1 MDRAAAQS
9 VHGMLAPATVE
20 EFAQE
25 GFWHAL
31 TMHLEAQVRPRLRTV
46 YEAEVQP
53 VLADALGHAPDHHD
67 IAAAMGA
74 RADEQW
80 WRVLRTTSQREA
92 SRATR
97 RIVERQRPEL
107 EARAHALGNGPGTL
121 TLDPGLPMPAYLEAD
136 IHLQAGGYL
145 DGDGF
150 LAGATYDRGI
160 SLARGEFQ
168 GPLHDDVGRSLAAWL
183 RQAHP
188 DFHPQRILELGCGV
202 GHAATALKPAFPDAE
217 MHAVDVSAPL
227 LRYGFARAASLGV
240 EIHFHQRNAE
250 RTRFPDESFDLV
262 FSRILMHET
271 SASAVP
277 NILAEC
283 RRLLRPSGMMF
294 HSDAPPYDEM
304 DAYAASLREW
314 DQTFNNEPFMHG
326 YYEMDLE
333 SAFEAAG
340 FERGRMFRAFPP
352 SLRLIEEGVAAV
364 RSRTFGGRYFLA
376 GAFK

>member
-1 MDRAAAQS
+1 MDRDAAQS
-9 VHGMLAPATVE
+9 IHGMLAPATVE

-25 GFWHAL
+25 AFWHAL
-31 TMHLEAQVRPRLRTV
+31 TMHLEAQVRPGLRSI
-46 YEAEVQP
+46 YEGAVEP
-53 VLADALGHAPDHHD
+53 GLAGELGHAPDHRE

-74 RADEQW
+74 RPEEQW
-80 WRVLRTTSQREA
+80 WRVLRTTSQRES

-121 TLDPGLPMPAYLEAD
+121 TLDPELPMPGYLEVD

-183 RQAHP
+183 KAAHP
-188 DFHPQRILELGCGV
+188 DFHPKRILELGCGV
-202 GHAATALKPAFPDAE
+202 GHTATALKPAFPDAE
-217 MHAVDVSAPL
+217 LHAVDVSGPL
-227 LRYGFARAASLGV
+227 LRYGFARAAALGV
-240 EIHFHQRNAE
+240 EIHFHQQNAE

-262 FSRILMHET
+262 YSRILMHET

-277 NILAEC
+277 NILAES
-283 RRLLRPSGMMF
+283 RRLLRPGGMMF

-333 SAFEAAG
+333 AAFERAG
-340 FERGRMFRAFPP
+340 FDRGRMFRAFPP
-352 SLRLIEEGVAAV
+352 SLRLIRDGVPAV